1 MTARTP
7 LLTRSQA
14 RSQDCTHLTTITPH
28 NMQYRAVPAARIMPI
43 LTAVLVAVSICAACT
58 TPVLVLAQSAKP
70 KSAASATTDAR
81 TEELVSK
88 VIEAQGRIEKLRAL
102 KTAVMTGRVTVQG
115 ALEGRCTLQLSRPK
129 SFRVESTVQ
138 GFTIVQGFDGKSSTA
153 WVQNPLIGVL
163 EPKKAGKNE
172 SKQLAVQAE
181 IFDSELVDYKQKG
194 NKVQLLGKES
204 VETITNG
211 VIEGVTF
218 YKLKITK
225 KNNETVLV
233 HVDASTYLPI
243 KHIATVP
250 GSEGNVEM
258 TTVQRTYKDVD
269 GVKIPFAIEQTLGEK
284 PFIKM
289 IFEDAKLNQP
299 LDESLFALPKK

>member
-1 MTARTP
+1 MV
-7 LLTRSQA
+7 LLA
-14 RSQDCTHLTTITPH
+14 IKILC
-28 NMQYRAVPAARIMPI
+28 MP
-43 LTAVLVAVSICAACT
+43 VVVM
-58 TPVLVLAQSAKP
+58 AQSAKA
-70 KSAASATTDAR
+70 KASASSTDAR
-81 TEELVSK
+81 ADELVSK
-88 VIEAQGRIEKLRAL
+88 VIEAQGGIEKLRAL

-138 GFTIVQGFDGKSSTA
+138 GFTIIQGFDGKSGTA
-153 WVQNPLIGVL
+153 WIQNPLIGVV

-172 SKQLAVQAE
+172 SKHLAIQAE

-225 KNNETVLV
+225 KNNEIAFV
-233 HVDASTYLPI
+233 HIDANTYLPI
-243 KHIATVP
+243 KHIAIVP
-250 GSEGNVEM
+250 SNEGNVEM
-258 TTVQRTYKDVD
+258 STVQRTYKDID

-299 LDESLFALPKK
+299 LEESLFVLPKKK